1 MNVYVDGSLA
11 EQAPQTEAILN
22 TQNPMN
28 VAMCGCHEYAGA
40 GFDGRMSEVS
50 KSVGGTSRDGRTY
63 VRYWAVVQR
72 IRNLRYVNNCET
84 SFDVLVNDIG

>member
-50 KSVGGTSRDGRTY
+50 KTVGGPSEMGGRM
-63 VRYWAVVQR
+63 
-72 IRNLRYVNNCET
+72 
-84 SFDVLVNDIG
+84 SGIGPSYSEYGIYDT